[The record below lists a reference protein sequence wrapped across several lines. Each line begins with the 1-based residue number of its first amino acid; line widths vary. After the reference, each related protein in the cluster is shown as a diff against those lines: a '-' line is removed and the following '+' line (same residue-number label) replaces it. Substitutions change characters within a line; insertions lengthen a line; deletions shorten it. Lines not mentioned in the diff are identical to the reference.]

1 MRSMMR
7 TIRRDPDVAV
17 RDILVVCLADALVG
31 ASLGAIAVASGLPWW
46 LPVLLSVVVFAGASQ
61 FVFVGVLAA
70 GGTVL
75 AAALGALLING
86 RLTPLAFSVAPLLG
100 NRAATRLVGAHLVTD
115 ESVAFAT
122 AATTTAGRRRT
133 YWFSSIVLFV
143 LWNLGVLVGTAV
155 GSVVADSD
163 ALGLDAAFPAV
174 LLALVMPALRDRL
187 TRRAAL
193 VGALVALAANTV
205 VPAGVSVVIALAV
218 VVPIVLRRERSVA

>member
-1 MRSMMR
+1 MMR
-7 TIRRDPDVAV
+7 TIRHDPDVAV

-61 FVFVGVLAA
+61 FVFVGVLAS

-100 NRAATRLVGAHLVTD
+100 DKAATRLLGAHLVTD

-163 ALGLDAAFPAV
+163 ALALGLDAAFPAV
-174 LLALVMPALRDRL
+174 LLALVMPALRDRI

-193 VGALVALAANTV
+193 AGAVIALLANTV
-205 VPAGVSVVIALAV
+205 VPAGVSVVVALAV
-218 VVPIVLRRERSVA
+218 VVPIVLRRERSAS